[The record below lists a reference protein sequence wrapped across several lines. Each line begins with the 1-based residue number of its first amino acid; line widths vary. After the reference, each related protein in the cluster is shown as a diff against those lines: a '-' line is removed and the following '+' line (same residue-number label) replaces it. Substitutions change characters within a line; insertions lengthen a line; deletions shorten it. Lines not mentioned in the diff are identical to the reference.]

1 MRNPSVRRSNA
12 HPRPEDLGRMTTAE
26 LRDALES
33 ALDSMGEDG
42 YDNSVVSAYLDELNR
57 REPVPQ
63 HPSAQESYDAFKQK
77 LSAIIPDSGGG
88 RSPFRARRAGA
99 RRILRNG
106 LVAAVIVAVCLLVG
120 VMAAQA
126 AGVDILGT
134 LARWT
139 DSVFTFG
146 EIYEPESGPSGEPG
160 LSSTAI
166 DTIESYL
173 PNVPPEF
180 TAGEP
185 FVSID
190 SQNGD
195 IEYSI
200 LYTGGNNRIQFK
212 AVYRDIFH
220 SIQYEKDVENVELYD
235 LGNSDCYIFQNNGSY
250 IAAWQ
255 IDNFEYSISTDI
267 GINELKEIIDFYIR
281 EAQL

>member
-77 LSAIIPDSGGG
+77 LSAIIPDSGEG

-99 RRILRNG
+99 RRILRTG

-146 EIYEPESGPSGEPG
+146 EIYEPESDPSGEPG

-180 TAGEP
+180 TAGKP
-185 FVSID
+185 FVYVSPLTG
-190 SQNGD
+190 N
-195 IEYSI
+195 IEYAI
-200 LYTGGNNRIQFK
+200 QYTNGKEHIYFK
-212 AVYRDIFH
+212 AFNNSSPY
-220 SIQYEKDVENVELYD
+220 IQYEKDIKNVEHYCGSL
-235 LGNSDCYIFQNNGSY
+235 DCYIFENNGTYVAVWTSNE
-250 IAAWQ
+250 I
-255 IDNFEYSISTDI
+255 EYSISTDTSI
-267 GINELKEIIDFYIR
+267 GYLKSIIDFYI
-281 EAQL
+281 

>member
-1 MRNPSVRRSNA
+1 MRNPSVGRSNA

-42 YDNSVVSAYLDELNR
+42 YDNYVVSAYLDELNR

-99 RRILRNG
+99 RRILRTG

-146 EIYEPESGPSGEPG
+146 EIYEPESDPSGEPG

-185 FVSID
+185 FID
-190 SQNGD
+190 INPIDGRVA
-195 IEYSI
+195 YSNI
-200 LYTGGNNRIQFK
+200 FTCGTARIQFE
-212 AVYRDIFH
+212 VVEYNITPRLL
-220 SIQYEKDVENVELYD
+220 YEKNTDVVEFCHIN
-235 LGNSDCYIFQNNGSY
+235 GVDCYIIENNNSY
-250 IAAWQ
+250 IAIWHSGG
-255 IDNFEYSISTDI
+255 FEYSVSTN
-267 GINELKEIIDFYIR
+267 GNINELKKLINIC
-281 EAQL
+281 

>member
-1 MRNPSVRRSNA
+1 MRNPSVGRSNA

-99 RRILRNG
+99 RRILRTG

-180 TAGEP
+180 TASEP
-185 FVSID
+185 FVNGNSL
-190 SQNGD
+190 NGD
-195 IEYSI
+195 FEYSI
-200 LYTGGNNRIQFK
+200 EYTSDINCIQFR
-212 AVYRDIFH
+212 AIQRDVRH
-220 SIQYEKDVENVELYD
+220 DIQYEKDVKNVELYSTGKFD
-235 LGNSDCYIFQNNGSY
+235 YYIFTNYDSY
-250 IAAWQ
+250 SVAWSS
-255 IDNFEYSISTDI
+255 DDYEYSISTDI
-267 GINELKEIIDFYIR
+267 NINQLKEILNSYI
-281 EAQL
+281 

>member
-99 RRILRNG
+99 RRILRTG

-146 EIYEPESGPSGEPG
+146 EIYEPESDPSGEPG

-180 TAGEP
+180 TASEP
-185 FVSID
+185 FVNGNSL
-190 SQNGD
+190 NGD
-195 IEYSI
+195 FEYSI
-200 LYTGGNNRIQFK
+200 EYTSDINCIQFR
-212 AVYRDIFH
+212 AIQRDVRH
-220 SIQYEKDVENVELYD
+220 DIQYEKDVKNVELYSTGKFD
-235 LGNSDCYIFQNNGSY
+235 YYIFTNYDSY
-250 IAAWQ
+250 SVAWAS
-255 IDNFEYSISTDI
+255 DDYEYSISTDI
-267 GINELKEIIDFYIR
+267 NINQLKEILNSYI
-281 EAQL
+281 

>member
-1 MRNPSVRRSNA
+1 MRNPSVGRSNA

-42 YDNSVVSAYLDELNR
+42 YDDSVVSAYLDELNR

-99 RRILRNG
+99 RRILRTG

-126 AGVDILGT
+126 AGVDILVT

-146 EIYEPESGPSGEPG
+146 EIYEPESDPSGEPG

-173 PNVPPEF
+173 PNVPPGF
-180 TAGEP
+180 VSDEP
-185 FVSID
+185 FTYFDVES
-190 SQNGD
+190 GD
-195 IEYSI
+195 LEYTVR
-200 LYTGGNNRIQFK
+200 YTGENHHIHFK
-212 AVYRDIFH
+212 AIQHDLSHDILF
-220 SIQYEKDVENVELYD
+220 EKDIKSVEIYT
-235 LGNSDCYIFQNNGSY
+235 LGAIDFYIFTNNNLQV
-250 IAAWQ
+250 AAWAT
-255 IDNFEYSISTDI
+255 DEFEYSISTDVSVS
-267 GINELKEIIDFYIR
+267 ELKRIIDSYII
-281 EAQL
+281 

>member
-1 MRNPSVRRSNA
+1 MRNPSVGRSNA

-42 YDNSVVSAYLDELNR
+42 YDDSVVSAYLDELNR

-99 RRILRNG
+99 RRILRTG

-146 EIYEPESGPSGEPG
+146 EIYEPESDPSGEPG

-180 TAGEP
+180 TASEP
-185 FVSID
+185 LIYVRPLTG
-190 SQNGD
+190 N
-195 IEYSI
+195 IEYSVYYI
-200 LYTGGNNRIQFK
+200 SGNSHIQFK
-212 AVYRDIFH
+212 AVQH
-220 SIQYEKDVENVELYD
+220 LSSHGIQFEKDVKNVELYN
-235 LGNSDCYIFQNNGSY
+235 LGGINCYIFTNNNLCV
-250 IAAWQ
+250 AAWT
-255 IDNFEYSISTDI
+255 IDEFEYSISMDTS
-267 GINELKEIIDFYIR
+267 INDLKTIIDSYI
-281 EAQL
+281 

>member
-1 MRNPSVRRSNA
+1 MRNPSVGRSNA

-42 YDNSVVSAYLDELNR
+42 YDDSVVSAYLDELNR

-99 RRILRNG
+99 RRILRTG

-134 LARWT
+134 LARST

-185 FVSID
+185 FVYID
-190 SQNGD
+190 AYR
-195 IEYSI
+195 IVYSI
-200 LYTGGNNRIQFK
+200 NFSTFENTIQFE
-212 AVYRDIFH
+212 AVKSADKSSRL
-220 SIQYEKDVENVELYD
+220 YEKDLNDVEQYSFNDVDY
-235 LGNSDCYIFQNNGSY
+235 YIFANNSTNVVVWY
-250 IAAWQ
+250 A
-255 IDNFEYSISTDI
+255 DDFEYSIFSDI
-267 GINELKEIIDFYIR
+267 GVDSLKHIINHYN
-281 EAQL
+281 

>member
-1 MRNPSVRRSNA
+1 MRNPSVGRSNA
-12 HPRPEDLGRMTTAE
+12 HTRPEDLGRMTTAE

-99 RRILRNG
+99 RRILRTG

-160 LSSTAI
+160 LSSAAI

-180 TAGEP
+180 TASEP
-185 FVSID
+185 FVNGNSL
-190 SQNGD
+190 NGD
-195 IEYSI
+195 FEYSI
-200 LYTGGNNRIQFK
+200 EYTSDINCIQFR
-212 AVYRDIFH
+212 AIQRDVRH
-220 SIQYEKDVENVELYD
+220 DIQYEKDVKNVELYSTGKFD
-235 LGNSDCYIFQNNGSY
+235 YYIFTNYDSY
-250 IAAWQ
+250 SVAWAS
-255 IDNFEYSISTDI
+255 DDYEYSISTDI
-267 GINELKEIIDFYIR
+267 NINQLKEILNSYI
-281 EAQL
+281 

>member
-1 MRNPSVRRSNA
+1 MRNPSVGRSNA

-42 YDNSVVSAYLDELNR
+42 YDDSVVSAYLDELNR

-99 RRILRNG
+99 RRILRTG

-146 EIYEPESGPSGEPG
+146 EIYEPESDPSGEPG

-185 FVSID
+185 FVYID
-190 SQNGD
+190 A
-195 IEYSI
+195 YSI
-200 LYTGGNNRIQFK
+200 VYSINFSTFENTIQFE
-212 AVYRDIFH
+212 AVKSADKSSRL
-220 SIQYEKDVENVELYD
+220 YEKDLNGVEQYSFNDVDY
-235 LGNSDCYIFQNNGSY
+235 YIFANNSTNVVVWY
-250 IAAWQ
+250 A
-255 IDNFEYSISTDI
+255 DDFEYSIFSDI
-267 GINELKEIIDFYIR
+267 GVDSLKHIINHYN
-281 EAQL
+281 

>member
-1 MRNPSVRRSNA
+1 MRNPSVGRSNA

-99 RRILRNG
+99 RRILRTG

-146 EIYEPESGPSGEPG
+146 EIYEPESDPSGEPG

-185 FVSID
+185 FVFSDIRTNSIWY
-190 SQNGD
+190 NL
-195 IEYSI
+195 I
-200 LYTGGNNRIQFK
+200 YTSSENYIQFE
-212 AVYRDIFH
+212 ATCGIASNAF
-220 SIQYEKDVENVELYD
+220 YEKDNSAVNAHSIGNVDYYVF
-235 LGNSDCYIFQNNGSY
+235 SNNDHSVAVWSING
-250 IAAWQ
+250 WK
-255 IDNFEYSISTDI
+255 YSISTDLSTY
-267 GINELKEIIDFYIR
+267 ELNIIMKST
-281 EAQL
+281 L

>member
-1 MRNPSVRRSNA
+1 MRNPSVGRSNA

-42 YDNSVVSAYLDELNR
+42 YDDSVVSAYLDELNR

-63 HPSAQESYDAFKQK
+63 HTSAQESYDAFKQK

-99 RRILRNG
+99 RRILRTG

-185 FVSID
+185 FVYID
-190 SQNGD
+190 A
-195 IEYSI
+195 YSI
-200 LYTGGNNRIQFK
+200 VYSINFSTFENTIQFE
-212 AVYRDIFH
+212 AVKSADKSSRL
-220 SIQYEKDVENVELYD
+220 YEKDLNGVEQYINCFRCHYYD
-235 LGNSDCYIFQNNGSY
+235 
-250 IAAWQ
+250 
-255 IDNFEYSISTDI
+255 STS
-267 GINELKEIIDFYIR
+267 FW
-281 EAQL
+281 

>member
-1 MRNPSVRRSNA
+1 MRNPSVGRSNA

-33 ALDSMGEDG
+33 TLDSMGEDG

-99 RRILRNG
+99 RRILRTG

-146 EIYEPESGPSGEPG
+146 EIYEPESDPSGEPG

-185 FVSID
+185 FVYID
-190 SQNGD
+190 A
-195 IEYSI
+195 YSI
-200 LYTGGNNRIQFK
+200 VYSINFSTFENTIQFE
-212 AVYRDIFH
+212 AVKSADK
-220 SIQYEKDVENVELYD
+220 SSLLYEKDLNDVEQYSFNDVDY
-235 LGNSDCYIFQNNGSY
+235 YIFANNSTNVVVWY
-250 IAAWQ
+250 A
-255 IDNFEYSISTDI
+255 DDFEYSIFSDI
-267 GINELKEIIDFYIR
+267 GVDSLKHIINHYN
-281 EAQL
+281 

>member
-1 MRNPSVRRSNA
+1 MRNPSVGRSNA

-99 RRILRNG
+99 RRILRTG

-146 EIYEPESGPSGEPG
+146 EIYEPESDPSGEPG

-185 FVSID
+185 FVYID
-190 SQNGD
+190 A
-195 IEYSI
+195 YSI
-200 LYTGGNNRIQFK
+200 VYSINFSTFENTIQFE
-212 AVYRDIFH
+212 AVKSADK
-220 SIQYEKDVENVELYD
+220 SSLLYEKDLNDVEQYSFNDVDY
-235 LGNSDCYIFQNNGSY
+235 YIFANNSTNVVVWY
-250 IAAWQ
+250 A
-255 IDNFEYSISTDI
+255 DDFEYSIFSDI
-267 GINELKEIIDFYIR
+267 GVDSLKHIINHYN
-281 EAQL
+281 

>member
-1 MRNPSVRRSNA
+1 MRNPSVGRSNA

-42 YDNSVVSAYLDELNR
+42 YDNSVVPAYLDELNR

-99 RRILRNG
+99 RRILRTG

-146 EIYEPESGPSGEPG
+146 EIYEPESDPSGEPG

-180 TAGEP
+180 TASEP
-185 FVSID
+185 FVNGNSL
-190 SQNGD
+190 NGD
-195 IEYSI
+195 FEYSI
-200 LYTGGNNRIQFK
+200 EYTSDINCIQFR
-212 AVYRDIFH
+212 AIQRDVRH
-220 SIQYEKDVENVELYD
+220 DIQYEKDVKNVELYSTGKFD
-235 LGNSDCYIFQNNGSY
+235 YYIFTNYDSY
-250 IAAWQ
+250 SVAWAS
-255 IDNFEYSISTDI
+255 DDYEYSISTDI
-267 GINELKEIIDFYIR
+267 NINQLKEILNSYI
-281 EAQL
+281 

>member
-1 MRNPSVRRSNA
+1 MRNPSLVRSNA

-42 YDNSVVSAYLDELNR
+42 YDDSVVSAYLDELNR

-63 HPSAQESYDAFKQK
+63 HPSAQKSYDAFKQK

-99 RRILRNG
+99 RRILRTG

-146 EIYEPESGPSGEPG
+146 EIYEPESDPSGQPG

-180 TAGEP
+180 TASEP
-185 FVSID
+185 LIYVRPLTG
-190 SQNGD
+190 N
-195 IEYSI
+195 IEYSVYYI
-200 LYTGGNNRIQFK
+200 SGNSHIQFK
-212 AVYRDIFH
+212 AVQH
-220 SIQYEKDVENVELYD
+220 LSSHGIQFEKDVKNVELYN
-235 LGNSDCYIFQNNGSY
+235 LGGINCYIFTNNNLCV
-250 IAAWQ
+250 AAWT
-255 IDNFEYSISTDI
+255 IDEFEYSISMDTS
-267 GINELKEIIDFYIR
+267 INDLKTIIDSYI
-281 EAQL
+281 

>member
-1 MRNPSVRRSNA
+1 MRNPSVGRSNA

-99 RRILRNG
+99 RRILRTG

-146 EIYEPESGPSGEPG
+146 EIYEPESDPSGEPG

-185 FVSID
+185 FID
-190 SQNGD
+190 IDPIDGCITYSNIFTCGNKYVQFEVV
-195 IEYSI
+195 EYSNI
-200 LYTGGNNRIQFK
+200 PLLL
-212 AVYRDIFH
+212 
-220 SIQYEKDVENVELYD
+220 YEKDINVVEHCLLD
-235 LGNSDCYIFQNNGSY
+235 GTDCYIFENNNFY
-250 IAAWQ
+250 IVVWR
-255 IDNFEYSISTDI
+255 IEGFEYSISTNSSM
-267 GINELKEIIDFYIR
+267 NELKKLIATYLE
-281 EAQL
+281 

>member
-1 MRNPSVRRSNA
+1 MRNPSVGRSNA

-99 RRILRNG
+99 RRILRTG

-146 EIYEPESGPSGEPG
+146 EIYEPESDPSGEPG

-180 TAGEP
+180 TASEP
-185 FVSID
+185 FVNGNSL
-190 SQNGD
+190 NGD
-195 IEYSI
+195 FEYSI
-200 LYTGGNNRIQFK
+200 EYTSDINCIQFR
-212 AVYRDIFH
+212 AIQRDVRH
-220 SIQYEKDVENVELYD
+220 DIQYEKDVKNVELYSTGKFD
-235 LGNSDCYIFQNNGSY
+235 YYIFTNYDSY
-250 IAAWQ
+250 SVAWSS
-255 IDNFEYSISTDI
+255 DDYEYSISTDI
-267 GINELKEIIDFYIR
+267 NINQLKEILNSYI
-281 EAQL
+281 

>member
-1 MRNPSVRRSNA
+1 MRNPSVGRSNA

-99 RRILRNG
+99 RRILRTG

-146 EIYEPESGPSGEPG
+146 EIYEPESDPSGEPG

-180 TAGEP
+180 TASEP
-185 FVSID
+185 LIYVRPLTG
-190 SQNGD
+190 N
-195 IEYSI
+195 IEYSVYYI
-200 LYTGGNNRIQFK
+200 SGNSHIQFK
-212 AVYRDIFH
+212 AVQH
-220 SIQYEKDVENVELYD
+220 LSSHGIQFEKDVKNVELYN
-235 LGNSDCYIFQNNGSY
+235 LGGINCYIFTNNNLCV
-250 IAAWQ
+250 AAWT
-255 IDNFEYSISTDI
+255 IDEFEYSISMDTS
-267 GINELKEIIDFYIR
+267 INDLKTIIDSYI
-281 EAQL
+281 

>member
-1 MRNPSVRRSNA
+1 MRNPSVGRSNA
-12 HPRPEDLGRMTTAE
+12 HPRPEDLGRMTPAE

-99 RRILRNG
+99 RRILRTG

-180 TAGEP
+180 TASEP
-185 FVSID
+185 FVNGNSL
-190 SQNGD
+190 NGD
-195 IEYSI
+195 FEYSI
-200 LYTGGNNRIQFK
+200 EYTSDINCIQFR
-212 AVYRDIFH
+212 AIQRDVRH
-220 SIQYEKDVENVELYD
+220 DIQYEKDVKNVELYSTGKFD
-235 LGNSDCYIFQNNGSY
+235 YYIFTNYDSY
-250 IAAWQ
+250 SVAWAS
-255 IDNFEYSISTDI
+255 DDYEYSISTDI
-267 GINELKEIIDFYIR
+267 NINQLKEILNSYI
-281 EAQL
+281 

>member
-42 YDNSVVSAYLDELNR
+42 YDDSVVSAYLDELNR

-63 HPSAQESYDAFKQK
+63 HPSAQKSYDAFKQK

-99 RRILRNG
+99 RRILRTG

-146 EIYEPESGPSGEPG
+146 EIYEPESDPSGEPG

-180 TAGEP
+180 TASEP
-185 FVSID
+185 FVNGNSL
-190 SQNGD
+190 NGD
-195 IEYSI
+195 FEYSI
-200 LYTGGNNRIQFK
+200 EYTSDINCIQFR
-212 AVYRDIFH
+212 AIQRDVRH
-220 SIQYEKDVENVELYD
+220 DIQYEKDVKNVELYSTGKFD
-235 LGNSDCYIFQNNGSY
+235 YYIFTNYDSY
-250 IAAWQ
+250 SVAWAS
-255 IDNFEYSISTDI
+255 DDYEYSISTDI
-267 GINELKEIIDFYIR
+267 NINQLKEILNSYI
-281 EAQL
+281 

>member
-1 MRNPSVRRSNA
+1 MRNPSVGRSNV

-42 YDNSVVSAYLDELNR
+42 YDDSVVSAYLDELNR

-99 RRILRNG
+99 RRILRTG

-146 EIYEPESGPSGEPG
+146 EIYEPESDPSGEPG
-160 LSSTAI
+160 LSSAAI

-180 TAGEP
+180 TASEP
-185 FVSID
+185 FVNGNSL
-190 SQNGD
+190 NGD
-195 IEYSI
+195 FEYSI
-200 LYTGGNNRIQFK
+200 EYTSDINCIQFR
-212 AVYRDIFH
+212 AIQRDVRH
-220 SIQYEKDVENVELYD
+220 DIQYEKDVKNVELYSTGKFD
-235 LGNSDCYIFQNNGSY
+235 YYIFTNYDSY
-250 IAAWQ
+250 SVAWAS
-255 IDNFEYSISTDI
+255 DDYEYSISTDI
-267 GINELKEIIDFYIR
+267 NINQLKEILNSYI
-281 EAQL
+281 

>member
-1 MRNPSVRRSNA
+1 MRNPSVGRSNA

-42 YDNSVVSAYLDELNR
+42 YDDSVVSAYLDELNR

-63 HPSAQESYDAFKQK
+63 HPSAQKSYDAFKQK

-99 RRILRNG
+99 RRILRTG

-146 EIYEPESGPSGEPG
+146 EIYEPESDPSGEPG

-180 TAGEP
+180 TASEP
-185 FVSID
+185 LIYVRPLTG
-190 SQNGD
+190 N
-195 IEYSI
+195 IEYSVYYI
-200 LYTGGNNRIQFK
+200 SGNSHIQFK
-212 AVYRDIFH
+212 AVQH
-220 SIQYEKDVENVELYD
+220 LSSHGIQFEKDVKNVELYN
-235 LGNSDCYIFQNNGSY
+235 LGGINCYIFTNNNLCV
-250 IAAWQ
+250 AAWT
-255 IDNFEYSISTDI
+255 IDEFEYSISMDTS
-267 GINELKEIIDFYIR
+267 INDLKTIIDSYI
-281 EAQL
+281 

>member
-1 MRNPSVRRSNA
+1 MRNPSVGRSNA

-42 YDNSVVSAYLDELNR
+42 YDDSVVSAYLDELNR

-63 HPSAQESYDAFKQK
+63 HPSAQKSYDAFKQK

-99 RRILRNG
+99 RRILRTG

-146 EIYEPESGPSGEPG
+146 EIYEPESDPSGEPG
-160 LSSTAI
+160 LSSTA
-166 DTIESYL
+166 
-173 PNVPPEF
+173 
-180 TAGEP
+180 
-185 FVSID
+185 
-190 SQNGD
+190 
-195 IEYSI
+195 
-200 LYTGGNNRIQFK
+200 
-212 AVYRDIFH
+212 
-220 SIQYEKDVENVELYD
+220 
-235 LGNSDCYIFQNNGSY
+235 
-250 IAAWQ
+250 
-255 IDNFEYSISTDI
+255 
-267 GINELKEIIDFYIR
+267 
-281 EAQL
+281 

>member
-1 MRNPSVRRSNA
+1 MRNPSVGRSNA

-26 LRDALES
+26 LRAALES

-63 HPSAQESYDAFKQK
+63 HPSAQESYDAFKQN

-99 RRILRNG
+99 RRILRTG
-106 LVAAVIVAVCLLVG
+106 LVAAVILAVCLLVG

-146 EIYEPESGPSGEPG
+146 EIYEPESDPSGEPG

-180 TAGEP
+180 TASEP
-185 FVSID
+185 LIYVRPLTG
-190 SQNGD
+190 N
-195 IEYSI
+195 IEYSVYYI
-200 LYTGGNNRIQFK
+200 SGNSHIQFK
-212 AVYRDIFH
+212 AVQH
-220 SIQYEKDVENVELYD
+220 LSSHGIQFEKDVKNVELYN
-235 LGNSDCYIFQNNGSY
+235 LGGINCYIFTNNNLCV
-250 IAAWQ
+250 AAWT
-255 IDNFEYSISTDI
+255 IDEFEYSISMDTS
-267 GINELKEIIDFYIR
+267 INDLKTIIDSYI
-281 EAQL
+281 

>member
-1 MRNPSVRRSNA
+1 MRNPSVGRSNA

-63 HPSAQESYDAFKQK
+63 HPSAQKSYDAFKQK

-99 RRILRNG
+99 RRILRTG

-146 EIYEPESGPSGEPG
+146 EIYEPESDPSGEPG

-180 TAGEP
+180 TASEP
-185 FVSID
+185 LIYVRPLTG
-190 SQNGD
+190 N
-195 IEYSI
+195 IEYSVYYI
-200 LYTGGNNRIQFK
+200 SGNSHIQFK
-212 AVYRDIFH
+212 AVQH
-220 SIQYEKDVENVELYD
+220 LSSHGIQFEKDVKNVELYN
-235 LGNSDCYIFQNNGSY
+235 LGGINCYIFTNNNLCV
-250 IAAWQ
+250 AAWT
-255 IDNFEYSISTDI
+255 IDEFEYSISMDTS
-267 GINELKEIIDFYIR
+267 INDLKTIIDSYI
-281 EAQL
+281 

>member
-1 MRNPSVRRSNA
+1 MRNPSVGRSNA

-42 YDNSVVSAYLDELNR
+42 YDDSVVSAYLDELNR

-63 HPSAQESYDAFKQK
+63 HPSAQKSYDAFKQK

-99 RRILRNG
+99 RRLLRTG

-146 EIYEPESGPSGEPG
+146 EIYEPESDPSGEPG

-180 TAGEP
+180 TASEP
-185 FVSID
+185 LIYVRPLTG
-190 SQNGD
+190 N
-195 IEYSI
+195 IEYSVYYI
-200 LYTGGNNRIQFK
+200 SGNSHIQFK
-212 AVYRDIFH
+212 AVQH
-220 SIQYEKDVENVELYD
+220 LSSHGIQFEKDVKNVELYN
-235 LGNSDCYIFQNNGSY
+235 LGGINCYIFTNNNLCV
-250 IAAWQ
+250 AAWT
-255 IDNFEYSISTDI
+255 IDEFEYSISMDTS
-267 GINELKEIIDFYIR
+267 INDLKTIIDSYI
-281 EAQL
+281 